1 MFLSYGYITLIFV
14 IIAIVTG
21 LLISN
26 SSLKIG

>member
-26 SSLKIG
+26 SSLNFG